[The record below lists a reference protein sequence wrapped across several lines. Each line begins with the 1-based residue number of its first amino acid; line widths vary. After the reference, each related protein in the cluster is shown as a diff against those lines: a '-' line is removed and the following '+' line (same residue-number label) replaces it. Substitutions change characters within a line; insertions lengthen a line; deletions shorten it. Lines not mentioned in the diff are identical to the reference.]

1 MGSIATPPV
10 GPPQSGGEGAEG
22 GGADE
27 GEGAAEARQSAQR
40 NGCGYRVK
48 DSGKEGRFD
57 QKLRDELA
65 YDAPE
70 ALRAA
75 VDKVLAGRGE
85 TSTLPPFRHGLDLG
99 CGTGSNGPLWRGLV
113 SGAWVGVDVSRG
125 MALAAWQRA
134 KRKDKSSSPHSYDR
148 VFEADIDDVF
158 SAAPP
163 AEEATGDSALLLLL
177 LRNLEERDDDDDGGA
192 AVTPSASESAAL
204 AAESSWGVV
213 TATDTLI
220 YVGDLR
226 ATFAAV
232 SSRLA
237 APGGIFAVSLE
248 RFDDSDSESGW
259 RLQGSGTYAHSKR
272 HVMEAAEAAGLRVEH
287 YDDAH
292 SPRLERGAPVKGHL
306 AIFSKP

>member
-1 MGSIATPPV
+1 V
-10 GPPQSGGEGAEG
+10 GTETTQPPQPPRMPSRAPRGFLQAIF
-22 GGADE
+22 DQ
-27 GEGAAEARQSAQR
+27 EA
-40 NGCGYRVK
+40 
-48 DSGKEGRFD
+48 KEAKAPGDDAMATITVFD

-177 LRNLEERDDDDDGGA
+177 LRNLEEREDDDDGGA